1 MMGMER
7 HPPTR
12 THAHP
17 MVRRSPTQQVD
28 VVRES
33 HGEPST
39 TGPVVIGEDLVMAVD
54 LSGLGP
60 DGFEQ
65 MCQAL
70 AVHVLG
76 AGLVVFGDGPDGGRE
91 ATFDGALTSYP
102 SQAQPWN
109 GYVVLQAKFKIKVG
123 DPASGVTWLRDQL
136 KTELDAWS
144 NPAAARV
151 RRGRRPEYLIIATN
165 VSLSAVPGV
174 GGKDRIDELLRTYAD
189 GTGLKGWRV
198 WDEAQIITFLGA
210 YPEVRKGFST
220 LTTSNEVFAT
230 ILAEMDKPRSLPE
243 PAPVPPRY
251 LPGEPG
257 NEAPFQEAYE
267 AAGGATK
274 LGNALGLARE
284 EGPGW
289 VQHFAGGPA
298 GEPAVLCALFNRPVV
313 AVARA
318 IWNEIAAVGGG
329 GPNSGITGVGF
340 PVLGP
345 SAPTGVIGSDTQMVN
360 LAGGQ
365 WGDRHRGRLLRNP
378 PRQSIW
384 QPEVSF
390 DTNIGHARD
399 LWTSNTPM
407 DLRVRVAAYI
417 PWFADEWRIT
427 GASRNRMVTA
437 LSNGTLPEFVRALA
451 ERLGLGAAHANWREI
466 NPPESRNNSRCTAHE
481 IVVSGAGGRPAVKLD
496 VRLTLPDGRR
506 TELLATVDLRVDF
519 DAIRPGDAAT
529 QPAEIP
535 ADLQVTLA
543 ELTDFFAR
551 GWHVATMI
559 LPLAAIDDPIAVPPA
574 GAPRLEFY
582 IQSERPPAL
591 GSIRT
596 VRTLDM
602 IDLGRFGAPRDR
614 QTSDLMVAATTP
626 LGQSEQEIES
636 LVHDAL
642 DRMADDF
649 GFASP
654 SSS

>member
-1 MMGMER
+1 MSGELN
-7 HPPTR
+7 
-12 THAHP
+12 
-17 MVRRSPTQQVD
+17 
-28 VVRES
+28 
-33 HGEPST
+33 GEPSA
-39 TGPVVIGEDLVMAVD
+39 TGLAVVSEDLVMAVD
-54 LSGLGP
+54 LSGLGS

-91 ATFDGALTSYP
+91 ATFDGPLTGYP

-109 GYVVLQAKFKIKVG
+109 GYVVLQAKFKTKVG
-123 DPASGVTWLRDQL
+123 DPASGATWLRDQL

-144 NPAAARV
+144 NPAAGRV
-151 RRGRRPEYLIIATN
+151 RRGRLPEYLIIATN

-174 GGKDRIDELLRTYAD
+174 GGKDRIDDLLRTYAD
-189 GTGLKGWRV
+189 RVGLKGWRV
-198 WDEAQIITFLGA
+198 WDEAQIITFLSA

-220 LTTSNEVFAT
+220 LTTSNEVFAK
-230 ILAEMDKPRSLPE
+230 ILADMDKPRPLPE
-243 PAPVPPRY
+243 PAPLPPRY

-257 NEAPFQEAYE
+257 NEAAFQEAYE
-267 AAGGATK
+267 AAGGAAR
-274 LGNALGLARE
+274 LGNALGLVRE

-289 VQHFAGGPA
+289 VQHFAGGPE

-313 AVARA
+313 AVAQA

-329 GPNSGITGVGF
+329 GPNSGTTGVGF
-340 PVLGP
+340 PVVDP
-345 SAPTGVIGSDTQMVN
+345 SAPTGFIGSNAQIVN

-390 DTNIGHARD
+390 DTNVSRARD
-399 LWTSNTPM
+399 IWTSDTPM
-407 DLRVRVAAYI
+407 DLRVRVAACI

-427 GASRNRMVTA
+427 GASRSRMVAA
-437 LSNGTLPEFVRALA
+437 LANCMLPEFVCGLA
-451 ERLGLGAAHANWREI
+451 ERLGLGAAHVDWREI
-466 NPPESRNNSRCTAHE
+466 EPPEGRNNRRCAAHE
-481 IVVSGAGGRPAVKLD
+481 IVVSGADGRPAVKLC
-496 VRLTLPDGRR
+496 VRLTLPDGRH

-519 DAIRPGDAAT
+519 DAIRPGDTAA

-535 ADLQVTLA
+535 ADLRVTLG

-551 GWHVATMI
+551 GWYVATMI
-559 LPLAAIDDPIAVPPA
+559 LPLAATDDPIAVPPA

-582 IQSERPPAL
+582 VQSERPPAL
-591 GSIRT
+591 GGTRT

-602 IDLGRFGAPRDR
+602 IDLDRLGAPRDS
-614 QTSDLMVAATTP
+614 QTSDLMVGVITP
-626 LGQSEQEIES
+626 LGLPKQEIEA

-642 DRMADDF
+642 DSMADDF
-649 GFASP
+649 GFAAP
-654 SSS
+654 ASS